1 MEVLLM
7 IGFGNAMAEMLEKQ
21 AELLASEGFL
31 KTAEEAAN
39 RAELFRL
46 MGKLVTSGEEALGT
60 R

>member
-1 MEVLLM
+1 M